1 MSADPRTVCAV
12 VDCMMLLQGT
22 GRRESPAGMCL
33 LLVELGAI
41 ELCISKEIVDEIRDV
56 LSDLVYDKTS
66 RHSRISYDYKSIAID
81 SKLPQRLFI
90 VAAPSQIER
99 MNAEIP
105 LTVS

>member
-1 MSADPRTVCAV
+1 
-12 VDCMMLLQGT
+12 
-22 GRRESPAGMCL
+22 MCL
-33 LLVELGAI
+33 LLVELSAI
-41 ELCISKEIVDEIRDV
+41 ELCISKEIVEEIRDV

-66 RHSRISYDYKSIAID
+66 RHSRISYDYKSTAID
-81 SKLPQRLFI
+81 SKLPQPLLI